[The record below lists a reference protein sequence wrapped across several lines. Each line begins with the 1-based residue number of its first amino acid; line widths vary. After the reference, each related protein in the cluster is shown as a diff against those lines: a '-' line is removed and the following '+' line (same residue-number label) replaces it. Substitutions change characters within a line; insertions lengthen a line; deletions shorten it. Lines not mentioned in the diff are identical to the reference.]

1 MKNNKTTSSNDKYI
15 EKVLNSEEY
24 KNNEL
29 QINTIKDVLINHSDV
44 PEKLVNWL
52 ITAVEN
58 NTKLICEAEYKSK
71 K

>member
-1 MKNNKTTSSNDKYI
+1 MKNNGTANKYI
-15 EKVLNSEEY
+15 EEVLSSEEY

-52 ITAVEN
+52 ISAVEN
-58 NTKLICEAEYKSK
+58 NTKLICEAEYKYKQK

>member
-1 MKNNKTTSSNDKYI
+1 MKKDKSNNNKYI
-15 EKVLNSEEY
+15 DDVLNSEEY

-44 PEKLVNWL
+44 PEQLVSWL

-58 NTKLICEAEYKSK
+58 NTRLICEAEYKSK

>member
-1 MKNNKTTSSNDKYI
+1 MKKDI
-15 EKVLNSEEY
+15 EKNIKSVLNSEEY

-29 QINTIKDVLINHSDV
+29 QINTIKDVLVNRSDI
-44 PEKLVNWL
+44 PEKLVDWL

-58 NTKLICEAEYKSK
+58 NTKLICEAEYKVK

>member
-1 MKNNKTTSSNDKYI
+1 MKKEINNSKYI
-15 EKVLNSEEY
+15 NEVLNSEEY

-29 QINTIKDVLINHSDV
+29 QINTIKDVLINHSDI
-44 PEKLVNWL
+44 PEQLISWL

-58 NTKLICEAEYKSK
+58 NTRLICEAEYKSK

>member
-1 MKNNKTTSSNDKYI
+1 MKNNGTANKYI
-15 EKVLNSEEY
+15 EEVLSSEEY
-24 KNNEL
+24 KNNEV

-52 ITAVEN
+52 ISAVEN
-58 NTKLICEAEYKSK
+58 NTKLICEAEYKYKQK